1 MNVNKVLDVGKLSP
15 TNNIINTKDS
25 KASFEDIFKN
35 ALDQVN
41 DLQLQADEYDR
52 LFATGQVDNIH
63 QVMIASE
70 KAEIA
75 MQFTL
80 SIRNKILDAYKEIMR
95 MQV

>member
-1 MNVNKVLDVGKLSP
+1 MNINKVIGI
-15 TNNIINTKDS
+15 NNLNTIKNVDNIKTS
-25 KASFEDIFKN
+25 KTSFEDLFKD
-35 ALDQVN
+35 ALDKVNELQV
-41 DLQLQADEYDR
+41 QADEYNK

-70 KAEIA
+70 KAQIA

-80 SIRNKILDAYKEIMR
+80 SIRNQVLDAYKEIMR

>member
-1 MNVNKVLDVGKLSP
+1 MNVNKVLDIGKLSP
-15 TNNIINTKDS
+15 TNNIINTKDPQ
-25 KASFEDIFKN
+25 ASFENIFKN

-41 DLQLQADEYDR
+41 DLQIQADEYDK

>member
-1 MNVNKVLDVGKLSP
+1 MNINKVLDVSKLSP
-15 TNNIINTKDS
+15 TKNIANTKGTQT
-25 KASFEDIFKN
+25 SFENLFKD
-35 ALDQVN
+35 ALGKVNELQV
-41 DLQLQADEYDR
+41 QADEYDK

>member
-1 MNVNKVLDVGKLSP
+1 MNINKVIDI
-15 TNNIINTKDS
+15 NNLNAVKNVDHINTS
-25 KASFEDIFKN
+25 KTSFEDLFKD
-35 ALDQVN
+35 ALDKVNELQV
-41 DLQLQADEYDR
+41 QADEYNK

-70 KAEIA
+70 KAQIA

-80 SIRNKILDAYKEIMR
+80 SIRNQVLDAYKEIMR

>member
-1 MNVNKVLDVGKLSP
+1 MNANKVLDVSKLSS
-15 TNNIINTKDS
+15 TNNIIKAKDS
-25 KASFEDIFKN
+25 QTSFEDIFKN
-35 ALDQVN
+35 ALNQVN
-41 DLQLQADEYDR
+41 ELQVQADEYDK